1 MAPIDI
7 LNGMTPQ
14 WINMFPDELISPEM
28 KKQAIDFRFHW
39 VSEKGSDGGPSC
51 LTSGVKIQ
59 PTVRKCIR
67 LSLFLALRSRRRPRG
82 VDR

>member
-14 WINMFPDELISPEM
+14 WIDLFPDELISPEL

-39 VSEKGSDGGPSC
+39 VSEKGSDGGSSR

-59 PTVRKCIR
+59 ATVRKCIR
-67 LSLFLALRSRRRPRG
+67 LSLSPALRSRRKP
-82 VDR
+82 